1 MRKVS
6 PRIVWNA
13 FLSVNIVLI
22 LGACMKPVDV
32 KPFLE
37 DWRIQEIIN
46 KDKTGGGVD
55 VDIGFENA
63 EDIPPELQAIIGGVP
78 SSVAADETI
87 NLDNGDTITVTN
99 VGEYDA
105 IEWDFNGT
113 ILSTAHGVSGTGET
127 LTVNRSVDLFNEAGV
142 YSLTVIGTTGGGI
155 SYSTLFYIN
164 VES

>member
-1 MRKVS
+1 MS

-22 LGACMKPVDV
+22 LGACIKPVDI

-46 KDKTGGGVD
+46 KDKTRGGVD
-55 VDIGFENA
+55 VDIRFENA
-63 EDIPPELQAIIGGVP
+63 EDIPPELQEARNGETP
-78 SSVAADETI
+78 LPVAANDTI
-87 NLDNGDTITVTN
+87 NLRDGDTITITVTN
-99 VGEYDA
+99 AGVYDA
-105 IEWDFNGT
+105 IEWDFNGI
-113 ILSTAHGVSGTGET
+113 ILTTEQGVSGDGKI
-127 LTVNRSVDLFNEAGV
+127 LTMNTSVAPFNETGV

-155 SYSTLFYIN
+155 LYSTLFYIN